1 MKKQM
6 IANRR
11 FTYGT
16 RRLTADD
23 PFEATANDAKVL
35 VALKH
40 ARLAEETPAKP
51 AAPAKQA
58 SQPVQQPVQQTDEG
72 DSDDENDDDSTKD
85 PKALLV
91 AEARS
96 LGVEADEAWGIKRLR
111 REIKAA
117 KAK

>member
-23 PFEATANDAKVL
+23 LFQATVNDAKVL
-35 VALKH
+35 VALGH
-40 ARLAEETPAKP
+40 ARIVEGTPEKP
-51 AAPAKQA
+51 ATPAKQA
-58 SQPVQQPVQQTDEG
+58 SQPVQQPVQSGADD
-72 DSDDENDDDSTKD
+72 DSDDANDDDSTKD
-85 PKALLV
+85 PKAALV
-91 AEARS
+91 AEAQS
-96 LGVEADEAWGIKRLR
+96 LGIEADETWGMKRLR
-111 REIKAA
+111 KEIKAA